1 MSKHLMDY
9 KDGESV
15 DCFALIKDVSER
27 QTKAG
32 KPFLS
37 LTFADESGELGGM
50 LWDSTADDIQ
60 QFKPG
65 VVVHVAGKR
74 DSYRDKPQLNID
86 EVRLTNP
93 GEPQDPAL
101 FVPHAPESTE
111 QLKNDLRPY
120 IRDIHNHDWQHVVNY
135 MLKAHL
141 PSFFTS
147 PAAKTNHH
155 AYAGGLAFHTLSILR
170 LAKAVCGLYDGIDR
184 SLIYAGAI
192 LHDLGKTMELSG
204 PVATQYT
211 TVGTLLGHISII
223 DGEIVKACDAL
234 GIDSE
239 RGDMMLLRHVVLA
252 HHGLMEYGSPVTP
265 HLLEAEILHRLDELD
280 ASIMMVQSA
289 TAKVEAGEFTPR
301 LFAMDNRAFYRPLPD
316 ELGTTNES
324 ENEDNVNKE

>member
-9 KDGESV
+9 EDGETV
-15 DCFALIKDVSER
+15 DCFALVKDASER

-50 LWDSTADDIQ
+50 LWDSTADDAQ

-65 VVVHVAGKR
+65 VVVHVTGKR

-86 EVRLTNP
+86 EVRVAGP
-93 GEPQDPAL
+93 GEPQDPAM

-111 QLKNDLRPY
+111 QLKSDLRPY
-120 IRDIHNHDWQHVVNY
+120 ILAIHNHDWQRVVNH
-135 MLKAHL
+135 MLKEHL
-141 PSFFTS
+141 QDFFVS

-170 LAKAVCGLYDGIDR
+170 LAKAVCGLYEGIDR

-192 LHDLGKTMELSG
+192 LHDLGKTVELSG

-211 TVGTLLGHISII
+211 TVGTLIGHISII
-223 DGEIVKACDAL
+223 DGEIAQACDAL

-280 ASIMMVQSA
+280 ASIMMVQTA
-289 TAKVEAGEFTPR
+289 TAKVEPGEFTPR
-301 LFAMDNRAFYRPLPD
+301 LFAMDNRAFYKPLPA
-316 ELGTTNES
+316 ELGLTG
-324 ENEDNVNKE
+324 ENEDNVNKK